1 MGASLETMV
10 SSDVR
15 AAHSPGAVMRLRD
28 LLLGTV
34 AAVAILVAGPVSA
47 QAPAVE
53 VVPATPA
60 QPAPQAAESLRI
72 RSGDHDGFSR
82 LLFTYGTRVDY
93 QVSRDGDVVTVTF
106 ARPDRADASHVATV
120 RPARV
125 QGLTQQVSDGRLVV
139 RMRVPPGA
147 TLRDS
152 RVGTNVVIDVVDAP
166 RTAQAAAPARSTT
179 PPAPAPA
186 LAPAPAGQRGGL
198 PTQEQVTASVAATAA
213 QLAQLTGTIPANG
226 APPATAAPPSASQSA
241 VPPPPSPQT
250 TPQPSPQPS
259 PKPTAP
265 LPPSPITT
273 PGSTITSSSMR
284 TFAAT

>member
-82 LLFTYGTRVDY
+82 LLFT
-93 QVSRDGDVVTVTF
+93 
-106 ARPDRADASHVATV
+106 
-120 RPARV
+120 
-125 QGLTQQVSDGRLVV
+125 
-139 RMRVPPGA
+139 
-147 TLRDS
+147 
-152 RVGTNVVIDVVDAP
+152 
-166 RTAQAAAPARSTT
+166 
-179 PPAPAPA
+179 
-186 LAPAPAGQRGGL
+186 
-198 PTQEQVTASVAATAA
+198 
-213 QLAQLTGTIPANG
+213 
-226 APPATAAPPSASQSA
+226 
-241 VPPPPSPQT
+241 
-250 TPQPSPQPS
+250 
-259 PKPTAP
+259 
-265 LPPSPITT
+265 
-273 PGSTITSSSMR
+273 
-284 TFAAT
+284 